1 MQVFIAGKNR
11 KVLRREDNTAY
22 YIDKKSGNKID
33 VTHMFKKGAKLVL
46 KKKYIVGG
54 TRYKWYIPHIDM
66 NAYSLKHDLRYLDNW
81 FKTTESS
88 AKFDKFLTKLI
99 LTSTRLA
106 NFGNQ
111 VFIGDL
117 EGIFGSDPIRSPN
130 NFVSFIQVL
139 INIFTVE
146 THFAT
151 VNERKGMFN
160 LYSSIPVLKL
170 EHRDDIYKV
179 LIEEAN
185 LTHDEVRSASQQ
197 QQLWL
202 ESYGHDNFFN
212 GVVYQAKE
220 DLKMF
225 YNALANLYETFTTAG
240 FQPGQIIDPVKVTSM
255 QTNLNNIIKYKET
268 FKFVYNKY
276 NMIFKNKHKKV
287 VAVSRK
293 APKLKTTREKISTR
307 SKTATMRATRSTT
320 ATMRATRAKTSKRSK
335 R

>member
-54 TRYKWYIPHIDM
+54 TRYKWYILAIDT
-66 NAYSLKHDLRYLDNW
+66 NAYSLKYKLRYLDNW

-106 NFGNQ
+106 NFGDIT
-111 VFIGDL
+111 FIGDL
-117 EGIFGSDPIRSPN
+117 EGIFGSPIHSPN
-130 NFVSFIQVL
+130 NFVSFIEVL
-139 INIFTVE
+139 IIIFTVE
-146 THFAT
+146 THFAA
-151 VNERKGMFN
+151 VNERTGMFN
-160 LYSSIPVLKL
+160 SYSSIPVLKL

-179 LIEEAN
+179 LIAEAN
-185 LTHDEVRSASQQ
+185 LTHDEVRAASQQ

-225 YNALANLYETFTTAG
+225 YNALANLYETFTKGG

-293 APKLKTTREKISTR
+293 APKPKTTISTR
-307 SKTATMRATRSTT
+307 ATTATMRATRSTRSTT
-320 ATMRATRAKTSKRSK
+320 ATMRATRSKTSKR
-335 R
+335 

>member
-1 MQVFIAGKNR
+1 MNV
-11 KVLRREDNTAY
+11 
-22 YIDKKSGNKID
+22 YILKLKLID
-33 VTHMFKKGAKLVL
+33 L
-46 KKKYIVGG
+46 
-54 TRYKWYIPHIDM
+54 
-66 NAYSLKHDLRYLDNW
+66 NNW

-99 LTSTRLA
+99 LTSTSLA
-106 NFGNQ
+106 NFGNLGNQ
-111 VFIGDL
+111 LFIGDL

-139 INIFTVE
+139 IN
-146 THFAT
+146 
-151 VNERKGMFN
+151 ERTGMFK

-225 YNALANLYETFTTAG
+225 YNALANLYETFTTVG
-240 FQPGQIIDPVKVTSM
+240 FQPGQIIDQVKVTSM

-276 NMIFKNKHKKV
+276 DIIFKNKHKKV
-287 VAVSRK
+287 VAVYRK

-307 SKTATMRATRSTT
+307 STT
-320 ATMRATRAKTSKRSK
+320 ATMRAKKPVR
-335 R
+335 